1 MMQHSTHHH
10 QSPTVTHRVHII
22 EYAIVA
28 LTATTLLVTRHN
40 NPYVAGAL
48 IVVVVI
54 PATIAAAM
62 RLLTQQRPAIDPS
75 GEDPSPRTTA
85 APDPRVV
92 PAANQDRSTH
102 PSTTP
107 RLIESHR
114 E

>member
-1 MMQHSTHHH
+1 MQHSTHHH
-10 QSPTVTHRVHII
+10 QSPTATHRVHIV

-28 LTATTLLVTRHN
+28 LIATTLLVTRHN

-62 RLLTQQRPAIDPS
+62 RLLTQQRPAIDPT
-75 GEDPSPRTTA
+75 GEDPSPATA
-85 APDPRVV
+85 EADLQAV

-114 E
+114 G